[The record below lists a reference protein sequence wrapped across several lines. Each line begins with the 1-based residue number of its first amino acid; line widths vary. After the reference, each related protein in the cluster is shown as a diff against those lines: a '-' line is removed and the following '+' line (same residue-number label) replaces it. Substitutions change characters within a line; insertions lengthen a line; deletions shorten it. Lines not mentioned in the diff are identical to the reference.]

1 MQPVKPGLFVWGGMF
16 RGLRLLLTME
26 TSFSISHSLSAEIKT
41 MEIISHSNSKC
52 RGIVRRENTHNR
64 VMAAFQSGP

>member
-1 MQPVKPGLFVWGGMF
+1 MQPVKPGLFVWGGLM
-16 RGLRLLLTME
+16 LLLTME

-52 RGIVRRENTHNR
+52 RGIVRREKTHDR